1 MKVCMITPTFL
12 PYRGGA
18 EVGIYE
24 LSQGLIKL
32 GHTVT
37 LIAPKR
43 RSGLKSR
50 EQINGIDVYRFQI
63 GARKY
68 RKYGWI
74 LPGLVS
80 FWKFLPKIKPDIVNI
95 HYIVLTGYFSAM
107 VCKTLRIPTVL
118 SLIGGD
124 IYDPVHPVP
133 KARHQPFMKLVMNN
147 VKKITCIS
155 SFNMKRAIELGAPPS
170 KIEVVP
176 FGVDVNQF
184 NPKINGDCIREKY
197 GLGNKPI
204 ILAVQH
210 ISPRK
215 AVEYLIYAIPI
226 VLKNF
231 PETRLLIVDGG
242 RKLGEL
248 EDLARKLKVEDKIV
262 FVDSAPRSML
272 PKYYAAA
279 DIFVLHSL
287 FEALGLVLLEAMS
300 SGKPVVTTRTG
311 GTVDVVE
318 DGRTGFL
325 VKPKSPMELARAIG
339 ILLKDEKLR
348 EKMGSEGRIRAV
360 KYFSWEN
367 IAQRMEEIYIKAMQ

>member
-1 MKVCMITPTFL
+1 MITPTFL
-12 PYRGGA
+12 PDRGGA

-24 LSQGLIKL
+24 LSQRLLKL
-32 GHTVT
+32 GHDVTV
-37 LIAPKR
+37 IAPKR

-50 EQINGIDVYRFQI
+50 EKINGIDVYRFPI
-63 GARKY
+63 GA

-74 LPGLVS
+74 LTGLVS
-80 FWKFLPKIKPDIVNI
+80 FWKLLPKLKPDIVNI
-95 HYIVLTGYFSAM
+95 HYIVLTGYCSAM

-133 KARHQPFMKLVMNN
+133 KSHYQPFMKLVMKNA
-147 VKKITCIS
+147 KKITCIS
-155 SFNMKRAIELGAPPS
+155 SFMMKRAIELGAPPS

-184 NPKINGDCIREKY
+184 NPEIDGECIREKY
-197 GLGNKPI
+197 GLGNESI
-204 ILAVQH
+204 VLAVQR

-215 AVEYLIYAIPI
+215 AVEYLIYAVPI

-231 PETRLLIVDGG
+231 PETRFIIVDGG
-242 RKLGEL
+242 RKLREL
-248 EDLARKLKVEDKIV
+248 EDLTRKLKVEDKIV
-262 FVDSAPRSML
+262 FVDSAPRSIL

-300 SGKPVVTTRTG
+300 SGKPIVTTRTG

-325 VKPKSPMELARAIG
+325 VKPKSPAELARAIG
-339 ILLKDEKLR
+339 ILIKDKKLR
-348 EKMGSEGRIRAV
+348 QKMGGEGRIRAV
-360 KYFSWEN
+360 RYFSWEN
-367 IAQRMEEIYIKAMQ
+367 IAHRMDEIYVKAMQ